1 MPLKMKVKVKSTL
14 TRLTREP
21 CHKMWTSKIGGLQI
35 QTNGALIMVQ
45 KKKHFP
51 SSNGKLPFKA
61 KVTHFLY
68 TAKELKRTRTVA
80 SLQQ

>member
-1 MPLKMKVKVKSTL
+1 
-14 TRLTREP
+14 
-21 CHKMWTSKIGGLQI
+21 MWTSNIGGLQI

-45 KKKHFP
+45 QKHFP
-51 SSNGKLPFKA
+51 FPNGKLPFKA

-68 TAKELKRTRTVA
+68 TAKELQRTRTVT